1 MSESVKVER
10 PECVTDE
17 HLEYLDRLRESAI
30 TNMLGAGEYLESR
43 FSLDK
48 NTARTVLTYWMNSF
62 GNPDR

>member
-10 PECVTDE
+10 PECVANE
-17 HLEYLDRLRESAI
+17 YLEYLDRLRESAI

-43 FSLDK
+43 FGLDK
-48 NTARTVLTYWMNSF
+48 NTARTVLQYWMHSF